1 MSHKTERNCDVL
13 VIGGGMAGCAAAI
26 AARRAGAHVILAER
40 SGLLGGCTTLSLVQP
55 WQSFHAR
62 PKIPGSRARQLIKGI
77 AQEFVDDLKDLGGT
91 PGHVPDP
98 IGFAPTL
105 TPVNTAVLAP
115 YLADK
120 LVREGIEVYLGRTA
134 SWTGSTRKAITSV
147 TLAADNLE
155 PLRHLRVRVG
165 QRDRIGAVV
174 DASGCAIIPR
184 LAGSGVITPQR
195 PQAWTHIFTMA
206 DVRTDAIE
214 DYIEARPRDF
224 HLSKN
229 WRLRMDKY
237 FAVSGF
243 LSLVKEAR
251 KSGEFP
257 CPRDRILMF
266 GGTRR
271 GEVIVNT
278 TRVSPPEGYYALPST
293 RRMRLAVRLRDEA
306 LRQVHDLAKW
316 LRGNVPGF
324 KQAELAQV
332 AAEVGVRESYRI
344 RGKYLL
350 RGHDVV
356 TGAQFPDAVTTAYY
370 PVDIHSPGG
379 SRLKFEILKEPY
391 QIPLRALE
399 SRQFRNLF
407 AAGRCLSADS
417 VAFASARVAPIA
429 MALGEAAGKAA
440 AESIG

>member
-1 MSHKTERNCDVL
+1 MSHKTERTCDVL

-26 AARRAGAHVILAER
+26 AARRAGAQVILAER

-62 PKIPGSRARQLIKGI
+62 PQSPGSRPRQLIKGI
-77 AQEFVDDLKDLGGT
+77 AQEFVDDLKALGGT

-115 YLADK
+115 YLVEK
-120 LVREGIEVYLGRTA
+120 LVSEGIEVCLGRTA
-134 SWTGSTRKAITSV
+134 SWVGSTRNAITSV

-174 DASGCAIIPR
+174 DASGCAIVPR
-184 LAGSGVITPQR
+184 LVGGMVITPQR
-195 PQAWTHIFTMA
+195 PQAWTHLFTMA
-206 DVRTDAIE
+206 GVRTDTIE
-214 DYIEARPRDF
+214 DYIEERPRDF
-224 HLSKN
+224 HLSRN
-229 WRLRMDKY
+229 WRVRMNKY

-243 LSLVKEAR
+243 LSLVNEAR

-257 CPRDRILMF
+257 CPRDRVLIF
-266 GGTRR
+266 GGTRQ

-278 TRVSPPEGYYALPST
+278 TRVSPPEGYYSLPST
-293 RRMRLAVRLRDEA
+293 RRMRLAVRLRDKA
-306 LRQVHDLAKW
+306 LRQVYDLVKW

-324 KQAELAQV
+324 KKAELAQV
-332 AAEVGVRESYRI
+332 AAEIGVRESYRI

-350 RGHDVV
+350 RGRDVV
-356 TGAQFPDAVTTAYY
+356 TGAKFPDAVTTAYY

-417 VAFASARVAPIA
+417 LAFASARVAPIA

-440 AESIG
+440 AESIN

>member
-13 VIGGGMAGCAAAI
+13 VVGGGMAGCAAAI
-26 AARRAGAHVILAER
+26 AAQRAGAQVILAER

-62 PKIPGSRARQLIKGI
+62 PKTPGSRARQIIKGI
-77 AQEFVDDLKDLGGT
+77 AQEFVDDLKELGGT
-91 PGHVPDP
+91 PGHVADP

-134 SWTGSTRKAITSV
+134 SWAGSTRNAITSV

-184 LAGSGVITPQR
+184 LVGSGTIIPQR
-195 PQAWTHIFTMA
+195 PQAWTHMFTM
-206 DVRTDAIE
+206 DGVKTDKIIDFIE
-214 DYIEARPRDF
+214 EHQRDF
-224 HLSKN
+224 HLSRN
-229 WRLRMDKY
+229 WHFRINRY

-243 LSLVKEAR
+243 LSLVREAR

-266 GGTRR
+266 GGTRQ
-271 GEVIVNT
+271 GEVVLNT
-278 TRVSPPEGYYALPST
+278 TRVSLPEGYYALPST
-293 RRMRLAVRLRDEA
+293 RRMRIAVRLREQA
-306 LRQVHDLAKW
+306 LRQVHDLARW
-316 LRGNVPGF
+316 LRKNVPGF
-324 KQAELAQV
+324 KNADLAQV

-350 RGHDVV
+350 RGRDVL
-356 TGAQFPDAVTTAYY
+356 TAAKFSDAVTNAYY
-370 PVDIHSPGG
+370 PVDIHCPGG

-417 VAFASARVAPIA
+417 VAYASARVAPIA

-440 AESIG
+440 AESIC